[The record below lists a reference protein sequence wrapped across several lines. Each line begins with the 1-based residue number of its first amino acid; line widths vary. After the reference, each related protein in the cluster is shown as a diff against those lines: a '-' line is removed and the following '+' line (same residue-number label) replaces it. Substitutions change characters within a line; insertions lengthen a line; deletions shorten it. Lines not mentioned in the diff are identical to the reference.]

1 MLDLVCFC
9 HLRWDFVYQ
18 RPQHLLSRF
27 AKLSRVFFIEEPVF
41 DDNHDNSLHITQKD
55 ENLWIVVPHLRHGM
69 PFEEIENIQH
79 GLLNDLFKERDIKRY
94 MFLYYTPMAWGISS
108 HLKPELIIYDC
119 MDELSTF
126 KFAPPELKP
135 REKQLFEK
143 ADIVFTG
150 GHNLFHAK
158 KDLHSNIY
166 PFPSSIDKEHFSKA
180 RQINND
186 PADQEAIPHPRF
198 GFYGVVD
205 ERFDLELIGRVAE
218 MKPEWHFIIIGPVV
232 KIDPK
237 ILPRPANIHYLGSKS
252 YSELPNYLAGWDLA
266 IVPFV
271 RNESTKYISP
281 TKTPEYL
288 AGGIPVISTSIVD
301 VIRPYGDLG
310 LVHIADT
317 PEGFI
322 LAAEK
327 ELNNR
332 DKSQWLEMVD
342 EHLQNNSWDNTW
354 NMMMNHISKKL
365 NEPKHLINNL
375 NQEAYV

>member
-27 AKLSRVFFIEEPVF
+27 AKLHRVFFIEEPVF
-41 DDNHDNSLHITQKD
+41 HDNHDNSLRISENT

-69 PFEEIENIQH
+69 SFQEIENIQQ
-79 GLLNDLFKERDIKRY
+79 GLLNDLFEEREIKRY

-108 HLKPELIIYDC
+108 HLKPELVIYDC

-158 KDLHSNIY
+158 KDHHSNIH

-232 KIDPK
+232 KIDPE

-327 ELNNR
+327 ELNNT

-354 NMMMNHISKKL
+354 NMMMSHISKKL
-365 NEPKHLINNL
+365 HEPKHLINNL